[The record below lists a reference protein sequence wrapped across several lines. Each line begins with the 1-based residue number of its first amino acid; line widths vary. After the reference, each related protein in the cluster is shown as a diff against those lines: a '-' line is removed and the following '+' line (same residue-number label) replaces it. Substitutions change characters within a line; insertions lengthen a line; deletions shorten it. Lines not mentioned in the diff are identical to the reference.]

1 MATHNAIVASHYK
14 IGVLSEYVMPLA
26 AILLVDDNPVQ
37 AATRKAILTFSGN
50 QVSVATNAQEAL
62 TLLENPDFAKN
73 INLIITD
80 HLMPLMNGPQFVA
93 RLRLQLP
100 NVPVLVLSGLPDA
113 EAEYDGMNILYRLKP
128 LDPEELIRLAQFLP
142 TSALG
147 RTA

>member
-1 MATHNAIVASHYK
+1 
-14 IGVLSEYVMPLA
+14 MPLA

-50 QVSVATNAQEAL
+50 QVSVTTNAQEAL

-80 HLMPLMNGPQFVA
+80 HLMPHMNGPQFVA

-128 LDPEELIRLAQFLP
+128 LDPEELIGLAQSLP

>member
-1 MATHNAIVASHYK
+1 
-14 IGVLSEYVMPLA
+14 MPLA

-62 TLLENPDFAKN
+62 TLLESPDFAKN

-80 HLMPLMNGPQFVA
+80 HLMPHMNGPQFVA
-93 RLRLQLP
+93 RLRVQLP

-128 LDPEELIRLAQFLP
+128 LDPEELIGLAQSLP

>member
-1 MATHNAIVASHYK
+1 
-14 IGVLSEYVMPLA
+14 MPLA

-62 TLLENPDFAKN
+62 TLLENSDFAKN

-80 HLMPLMNGPQFVA
+80 HLMPHMNGPQFVA

-128 LDPEELIRLAQFLP
+128 LDPEELIRLAQSLS

>member
-1 MATHNAIVASHYK
+1 
-14 IGVLSEYVMPLA
+14 MPLA

-80 HLMPLMNGPQFVA
+80 HLMPHMNGPQFVA
-93 RLRLQLP
+93 RLRVQLP

-128 LDPEELIRLAQFLP
+128 LDPEELIRLAQSLP

>member
-1 MATHNAIVASHYK
+1 
-14 IGVLSEYVMPLA
+14 MPLA

-50 QVSVATNAQEAL
+50 QVSVTTNAQEAL

-80 HLMPLMNGPQFVA
+80 HLMPHMNGPQFVA
-93 RLRLQLP
+93 RLRVQLP

-128 LDPEELIRLAQFLP
+128 LDPEELIGLAQSLP

>member
-1 MATHNAIVASHYK
+1 
-14 IGVLSEYVMPLA
+14 MPLA

-80 HLMPLMNGPQFVA
+80 HLMPHMNGPQFVA
-93 RLRLQLP
+93 RLRVQLP

-128 LDPEELIRLAQFLP
+128 LDPEELIGLAQSLP

>member
-1 MATHNAIVASHYK
+1 
-14 IGVLSEYVMPLA
+14 MPLA

-80 HLMPLMNGPQFVA
+80 HLMPFMNGPQFVA

-113 EAEYDGMNILYRLKP
+113 ETEYEGMNILYRLKP
-128 LDPEELIRLAQFLP
+128 LDPEELIRLAQSLP

>member
-1 MATHNAIVASHYK
+1 
-14 IGVLSEYVMPLA
+14 MPLA

-62 TLLENPDFAKN
+62 TLLENSDFAKN

-80 HLMPLMNGPQFVA
+80 HLMPHMNGPQFVA

-128 LDPEELIRLAQFLP
+128 LDPEELIGLAQSLP

>member
-1 MATHNAIVASHYK
+1 
-14 IGVLSEYVMPLA
+14 MPLA

-62 TLLENPDFAKN
+62 KLLENPDFAKN

-80 HLMPLMNGPQFVA
+80 HLMPLMNGPQFVV

-113 EAEYDGMNILYRLKP
+113 ETEYEGMNILYRLKP
-128 LDPEELIRLAQFLP
+128 LDPEELIRLAQSLP

>member
-1 MATHNAIVASHYK
+1 
-14 IGVLSEYVMPLA
+14 MPLA

-80 HLMPLMNGPQFVA
+80 HLMPHMNGPQFVA

-128 LDPEELIRLAQFLP
+128 LDPEELIRLAQSLP

>member
-1 MATHNAIVASHYK
+1 
-14 IGVLSEYVMPLA
+14 MPLA

-62 TLLENPDFAKN
+62 TLLESPDFAKN

-80 HLMPLMNGPQFVA
+80 HLMPHMNGPQFVA

>member
-1 MATHNAIVASHYK
+1 
-14 IGVLSEYVMPLA
+14 MPLA

-62 TLLENPDFAKN
+62 TLLENSDFAKN

-80 HLMPLMNGPQFVA
+80 HLMPHMNGPQFVA

>member
-1 MATHNAIVASHYK
+1 
-14 IGVLSEYVMPLA
+14 MPLA

-62 TLLENPDFAKN
+62 TLLENSDFAKN

-80 HLMPLMNGPQFVA
+80 HLMPHMNGPQFVA
-93 RLRLQLP
+93 RLRVQLP

-128 LDPEELIRLAQFLP
+128 LDPEELIGLAQSLP

>member
-1 MATHNAIVASHYK
+1 
-14 IGVLSEYVMPLA
+14 MPLA

-62 TLLENPDFAKN
+62 TLLENSDFAKN

-80 HLMPLMNGPQFVA
+80 HLMPHMNGPQFVA

-113 EAEYDGMNILYRLKP
+113 EAEYDGMNILYSLKP
-128 LDPEELIRLAQFLP
+128 LDPEELIGLAQSLP

>member
-1 MATHNAIVASHYK
+1 
-14 IGVLSEYVMPLA
+14 MPLA

-62 TLLENPDFAKN
+62 TLLENSDFAKN

-80 HLMPLMNGPQFVA
+80 HLMPHMNGPQFVA
-93 RLRLQLP
+93 RLRVQQP

-128 LDPEELIRLAQFLP
+128 LDPEELIGLAQSLP

>member
-1 MATHNAIVASHYK
+1 
-14 IGVLSEYVMPLA
+14 MPLA

-50 QVSVATNAQEAL
+50 QVWVATNAQEAL
-62 TLLENPDFAKN
+62 TLLENSDFAKN

-80 HLMPLMNGPQFVA
+80 HLMPHMNGPQFVA

-128 LDPEELIRLAQFLP
+128 LDPEELIGLAQSLP

>member
-1 MATHNAIVASHYK
+1 MQ
-14 IGVLSEYVMPLA
+14 IGVFSEYVMPLA

-62 TLLENPDFAKN
+62 TLLENSDFAKN

-80 HLMPLMNGPQFVA
+80 HLMPHMNGPQFVA
-93 RLRLQLP
+93 RLRVQLP

-128 LDPEELIRLAQFLP
+128 LDPEELIRLAQSLP

>member
-1 MATHNAIVASHYK
+1 
-14 IGVLSEYVMPLA
+14 MPLA

-62 TLLENPDFAKN
+62 TLLESPDFAKN

-80 HLMPLMNGPQFVA
+80 HLMPHMNGPQFVA

-128 LDPEELIRLAQFLP
+128 LDPEELIGLAQSLP

>member
-1 MATHNAIVASHYK
+1 
-14 IGVLSEYVMPLA
+14 MPLA

-80 HLMPLMNGPQFVA
+80 HLMPHMNGPQFVA

-128 LDPEELIRLAQFLP
+128 LDPEELIGLAQSLP

>member
-1 MATHNAIVASHYK
+1 
-14 IGVLSEYVMPLA
+14 MPLA

-62 TLLENPDFAKN
+62 TLLENSDFAKN

-80 HLMPLMNGPQFVA
+80 HLMPHMNGPQFVA
-93 RLRLQLP
+93 RLRLHLP

-128 LDPEELIRLAQFLP
+128 LDPEELIGLAQSLP

>member
-1 MATHNAIVASHYK
+1 
-14 IGVLSEYVMPLA
+14 MPLA

-93 RLRLQLP
+93 RLRLHLP

>member
-1 MATHNAIVASHYK
+1 
-14 IGVLSEYVMPLA
+14 MPLA

-80 HLMPLMNGPQFVA
+80 HLMPHMNGPQFVA
-93 RLRLQLP
+93 RLRVQLP

-128 LDPEELIRLAQFLP
+128 LDPEELIRLARSLP
-142 TSALG
+142 ASALG

>member
-1 MATHNAIVASHYK
+1 
-14 IGVLSEYVMPLA
+14 MPLA

-62 TLLENPDFAKN
+62 TLLESPDFAKN

-80 HLMPLMNGPQFVA
+80 HLMPHMNGPQFVA

-128 LDPEELIRLAQFLP
+128 LDPEELIRLAQSLS

>member
-1 MATHNAIVASHYK
+1 
-14 IGVLSEYVMPLA
+14 MPLA

-80 HLMPLMNGPQFVA
+80 HLMPFMNGPQFVSK
-93 RLRLQLP
+93 LRLQLP

-128 LDPEELIRLAQFLP
+128 LDPEELIRLAQSLP